1 MLDQMLIKYNKN
13 VIGNIYIWREL
24 YNILRVVND
33 DEMRFLLL
41 KRDVTTFNYGY
52 LLLGVS

>member
-41 KRDVTTFNYGY
+41 KRDVKTFNYGY